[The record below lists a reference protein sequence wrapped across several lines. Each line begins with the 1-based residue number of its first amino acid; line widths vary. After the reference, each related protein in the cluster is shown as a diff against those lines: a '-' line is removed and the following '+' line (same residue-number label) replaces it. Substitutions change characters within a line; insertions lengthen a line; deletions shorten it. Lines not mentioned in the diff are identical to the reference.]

1 MVSDYPRGP
10 LVEAV
15 RTATH
20 YGLFDL
26 ERVERM
32 LLRSLARDFFFVA
45 PGAPQPDAL
54 ESDPDPEDP
63 DDG

>member
-10 LVEAV
+10 LLEAV
-15 RTATH
+15 RTARQ
-20 YGLFDL
+20 YGLYDI

-45 PGAPQPDAL
+45 PGAPQPDAP
-54 ESDPDPEDP
+54 ESYPDPEDP

>member
-1 MVSDYPRGP
+1 VGDYPRDP

-15 RTATH
+15 RTAMH
-20 YGLFDL
+20 YGLYDL

-45 PGAPQPDAL
+45 PGAPRPHAPERDVN
-54 ESDPDPEDP
+54 PEDP